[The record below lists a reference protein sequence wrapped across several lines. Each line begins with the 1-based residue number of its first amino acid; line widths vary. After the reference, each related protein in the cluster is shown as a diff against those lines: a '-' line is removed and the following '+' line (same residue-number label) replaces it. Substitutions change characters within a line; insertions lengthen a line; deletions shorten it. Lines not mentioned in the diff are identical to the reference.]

1 MGIIDSCKSCARQLL
16 GESEINIQQIK
27 NNPESQ
33 GNLENGHDENKDNK
47 SIGDKTNFSH
57 DIILSDKIPN
67 NAIINKNKNQNDLN
81 EEPINKNEKDDNK
94 IDSKENSVT
103 SNNNY
108 AIEEDNNNEEE
119 KDYKM
124 LSDEDQ

>member
-1 MGIIDSCKSCARQLL
+1 MGIIDFCTCCTRQSSD
-16 GESEINIQQIK
+16 ESEINTERIK
-27 NNPESQ
+27 NNPEIK
-33 GNLENGHDENKDNK
+33 ENGHDENKDNK
-47 SIGDKTNFSH
+47 SIGDNTNFSH

>member
-47 SIGDKTNFSH
+47 SIGDNTNFSH

-67 NAIINKNKNQNDLN
+67 NVIINKNKNQNDLN

>member
-47 SIGDKTNFSH
+47 SIGDNTNFSH

-81 EEPINKNEKDDNK
+81 
-94 IDSKENSVT
+94 
-103 SNNNY
+103 
-108 AIEEDNNNEEE
+108 
-119 KDYKM
+119 
-124 LSDEDQ
+124 

>member
-1 MGIIDSCKSCARQLL
+1 MGIIDSCKSCASQLL
-16 GESEINIQQIK
+16 GEPEINTQQIK

-47 SIGDKTNFSH
+47 SIGDNTNFSR
-57 DIILSDKIPN
+57 DIILSDEIPN